1 MTTTYY
7 AAPPRPGGG
16 LWETSK
22 GKPFRQLLRFR
33 TSPRPDT
40 ALVLIDRDQHAV
52 WEPETRVSLTRAAF
66 GRYTEAHLV
75 DTTRRSG
82 VWQLML
88 SDRQAA
94 LEVTWWAADPRLVV
108 LNRHLLNDPWAAVSG
123 YLDGLLESVAARCRA
138 VGRELTARDVLGQLT
153 QPQHLPHLG
162 LSCRVETTPPEFDAL
177 GPVVASPPQLWS
189 PQRREEYE
197 FYLQAVRTGPEALVA
212 LWLLHHPNEVRD
224 VLEWVVDHP
233 REITGVPDDDG
244 GRALFDSLPG
254 EMKEQLARA
263 DAEYPAGPPPYA
275 AIDRDVPDRL

>member
-7 AAPPRPGGG
+7 AAPPRPGSG
-16 LWETSK
+16 LWETHR
-22 GKPFRQLLRFR
+22 GRPFRQLLRFR
-33 TSPRPDT
+33 MSRRPDT

-66 GRYTEAHLV
+66 GRYAEAHLV
-75 DTTRRSG
+75 DTTRRNG

-88 SDRQAA
+88 DDRQAA

-108 LNRHLLNDPWAAVSG
+108 LNRHLLNDPWAAVSAH
-123 YLDGLLESVAARCRA
+123 LDGLLDSLAARCRVA
-138 VGRELTARDVLGQLT
+138 GRELTAQDVLGQLT

-162 LSCRVETTPPEFDAL
+162 LSCCVETTPPELDAP
-177 GPVVASPPQLWS
+177 GPAAALPQLWS

-212 LWLLHHPNEVRD
+212 LWLLHHPDEVRD

-233 REITGVPDDDG
+233 REIKGVADDG
-244 GRALFDSLPG
+244 SGRALFDSLPG

-263 DAEYPAGPPPYA
+263 DAEYLAGPPPYA
-275 AIDRDVPDRL
+275 AMNREVPDRL